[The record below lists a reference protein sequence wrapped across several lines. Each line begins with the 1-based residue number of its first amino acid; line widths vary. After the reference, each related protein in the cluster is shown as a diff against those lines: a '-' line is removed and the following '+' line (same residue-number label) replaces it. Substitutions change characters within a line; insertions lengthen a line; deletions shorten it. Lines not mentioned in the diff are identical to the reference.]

1 VRLLCELY
9 SVSTASFY
17 AWRRRGVCA
26 RARED
31 EALLAQILSIFDSS
45 RATYGSPRI
54 HAALKQRGI
63 SVAKKRVCR
72 LMTAAGLQAKAWHP
86 NRNKA
91 AVKRFFGE
99 LPNRQ
104 LDVTTTAPDQVWV
117 GDITYLKAGSRWMYL
132 AIVLD
137 KHSRRILGWRLGWQ
151 KDIRLTIAALNQ
163 AVVER
168 RPSPGLIFHSDR
180 GAEYAAY
187 AYRDHLTRLGI
198 VQSMK
203 RPRVITDNAH
213 AESFFKT
220 LKAEVFQKPGIDNE
234 EKISSAIRAYMP
246 RYNETRL
253 HSALG
258 FCSPVDYESLAAQH
272 RSHEL

>member
-1 VRLLCELY
+1 MTL
-9 SVSTASFY
+9 AAFY
-17 AWRRRGVCA
+17 AWRKRGVCN
-26 RARED
+26 RTRED
-31 EALLAQILSIFDSS
+31 EALLAEIRSIFDAS
-45 RATYGSPRI
+45 RATYGSPRV
-54 HAALKQRGI
+54 HAALKQAGI

-72 LMTAAGLQAKAWHP
+72 LMTAAGLQAKAWRP

-104 LDVTTTAPDQVWV
+104 LDFTTTAPDQVWV

-137 KHSRRILGWRLGWQ
+137 KHSRRILGWRLGWK
-151 KDIRLTIAALNQ
+151 KDLALTIAALNQ
-163 AVVER
+163 AVLKR
-168 RPSPGLIFHSDR
+168 HPQPGLIFHSDR

-187 AYRDHLTRLGI
+187 AYRDHLTKLGI
-198 VQSMK
+198 IQSMK

-213 AESFFKT
+213 AESFFRT
-220 LKAEVFQKPGIDNE
+220 LKAEVFQTPGVDTE
-234 EKISSAIRAYMP
+234 EKISQAIRAYMP
-246 RYNETRL
+246 HYNQNRL

-258 FCSPVDYESLAAQH
+258 FRSPVDYEHHTGRASSA
-272 RSHEL
+272 